1 MTVRRQ
7 GEVTESG
14 RMCFPAK
21 EVTAH
26 AVRGFKSHPLRN
38 NQMLSF
44 NIRFGLRTLRSSNAP
59 LAQLD
64 RASGYG
70 PEGRGFESL
79 GARCTRDLPLPVV
92 MANACRMLP
101 KGGFSIM

>member
-1 MTVRRQ
+1 MAVRRP

-26 AVRGFKSHPLRN
+26 AVRGFKSHPLRKARILGFHN
-38 NQMLSF
+38 
-44 NIRFGLRTLRSSNAP
+44 RVGLRTLRSSNAP

-79 GARCTRDLPLPVV
+79 GARHTILYFSRDDPGKKSTKQPG
-92 MANACRMLP
+92 C
-101 KGGFSIM
+101 